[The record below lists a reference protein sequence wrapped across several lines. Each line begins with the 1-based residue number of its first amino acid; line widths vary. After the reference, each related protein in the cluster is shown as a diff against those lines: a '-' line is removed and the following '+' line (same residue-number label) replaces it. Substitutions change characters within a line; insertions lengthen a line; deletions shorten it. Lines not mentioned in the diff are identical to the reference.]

1 MRLQKFIMVS
11 VVLIAC
17 PTNCPQAATAAIAS
31 MEDHPVGLVVEE
43 GLRDSCRSAQLTKGV
58 FIRLVLLVEK
68 RRVDERLGGF
78 I

>member
-1 MRLQKFIMVS
+1 
-11 VVLIAC
+11 
-17 PTNCPQAATAAIAS
+17 

-43 GLRDSCRSAQLTKGV
+43 GLRDLCRSAQLTKGV

-68 RRVDERLGGF
+68 RRVDERRGGF